1 MSEFS
6 LESFAEKI
14 HYGKTKSYFQEVL
27 SSYQNRN
34 YRSAVVMLWSVA
46 VCDIIYKLQNLVDL
60 YDDKVA
66 KAILKE
72 LTALQDS
79 DPKSSVWEINLI
91 DHTYQKT
98 NLLDSSEYENLR
110 YLQKQRHLSAH
121 PILNSNRELH
131 EPNKETV
138 RALIRNTLEGLL
150 IKPPF
155 YTKKITDE
163 LLADIAEAAPTL
175 NTKEKVK
182 TYVESRYLSR
192 LKLDVELSIYKTL
205 WKLVFRIDNPDCI
218 KNRTINFWV
227 LELITNRQHNNILEK
242 IKGDIDYYSNISLCL
257 GTLTC
262 LVFYLSKNRDFY
274 EVLDES
280 AKLKIQ
286 HHIENTDFGRV
297 YGWFLKD
304 SLEDYYRDIIPLIEG
319 SSHLSFNDNQLKNL
333 LEISDTAEWQSL
345 SCNLLSIYYCA
356 SKSFNE
362 ADLRF
367 QQAIS
372 PYLDLFDEE
381 ALFFLIKQIER
392 NDQVYR
398 RGGAIEAHEK
408 VKQKLI
414 QLHDEELDLTPYP
427 HFKANVDLFRK
438 SKK

>member
-14 HYGKTKSYFQEVL
+14 HYGKTKDYFQEVL

-46 VCDIIYKLQNLVDL
+46 VCDIVYKLQNLVDL
-60 YDDKVA
+60 YDDAVA
-66 KAILKE
+66 KLILSE

-79 DPKSSVWEINLI
+79 DPKSSAWEIKLI
-91 DHTYQKT
+91 DDTYNKT
-98 NLLDSSEYENLR
+98 NLVDSLEYENLR

-155 YTKKITDE
+155 YTQKITDE
-163 LLADIAEAAPTL
+163 LLEDIAEAAPTL

-182 TYVESRYLSR
+182 RYVESRYLSR
-192 LKLDVELSIYKTL
+192 LKLDVELSIYRTL
-205 WKLVFRIDNPDCI
+205 WKLVFKLENQDCI
-218 KNRTINFWV
+218 KNRVVNFQV
-227 LELITNRQHNNILEK
+227 LEVISNRQRNNILEK
-242 IKGDIDYYSNISLCL
+242 IKGEIDYYSNISLRSQNL
-257 GTLTC
+257 DY

-274 EVLDES
+274 EVLNES

-286 HHIENTDFGRV
+286 HHIENTDVGRV
-297 YGWFLKD
+297 CAWFLKD
-304 SLEDYYRDIIPLIEG
+304 SLEDYYVDISALIEG
-319 SSHLSFNDNQLKNL
+319 SSHLSLTDNQLKYL
-333 LEISDTAEWQSL
+333 LEISDTAEWQRL
-345 SCNLLSIYYCA
+345 FCNLLSIYYCA
-356 SKSFNE
+356 SKNFNQ

-372 PYLDLFDEE
+372 PYLDLFDKE
-381 ALFFLIKQIER
+381 ALFFLVQHIEG
-392 NDQVYR
+392 NSQVYR
-398 RGGAIEAHEK
+398 RGGAIEDHEK

-427 HFKANVDLFRK
+427 HFKANVTEE
-438 SKK
+438 